1 LNLTY
6 IVHVFFSH
14 SFPQTRKEGLVKL
27 YKCLTCQSDV
37 YKSMAKGGVGSIN
50 GRRQEQDQRE
60 DIAYSSSE

>member
-1 LNLTY
+1 
-6 IVHVFFSH
+6 
-14 SFPQTRKEGLVKL
+14 VKL